1 MFEDRAKPLATL
13 GRNGFSRGA
22 KRPDGQSGGQLH
34 LFATITLDWFFR
46 AVTSQRPT
54 PGRAHT
60 IRQSFGLALRLHIMN
75 RLLIGSSDKTNL
87 LLQILQNETSVTVID
102 PTGALAEAAA
112 NQLPAVLTQRA
123 LYFDPADM
131 ARPVG
136 LNVLEKVPADDRHR
150 VTEQLCAYFEAMW
163 PNGWGAQSNYIVA
176 NCLRLL
182 LDSNET
188 LLGTIKLLADPSFS
202 EQLLL
207 RCKDPVVTMNWKV
220 INSWDHKQRQAAL
233 APLQNKL
240 GTLLM
245 SPMIRNIV
253 GQEHTLFSD
262 KAKIII
268 ANLDR
273 TRLGDIT
280 ARLLGGLLITR
291 STGHVIVNDYGFFS
305 APLPLPQGRFTVAV
319 NFLDELSPKLR
330 NDVLGIEQKFV
341 FKTHKKDA
349 DELSFHVG
357 LMNPR
362 VLVDLDPGEARTAQG
377 FIYPDRPPSL
387 KRLKALK
394 NRTRACHTAKRLEV
408 ERNIKR
414 YLECR

>member
-1 MFEDRAKPLATL
+1 
-13 GRNGFSRGA
+13 
-22 KRPDGQSGGQLH
+22 
-34 LFATITLDWFFR
+34 
-46 AVTSQRPT
+46 
-54 PGRAHT
+54 
-60 IRQSFGLALRLHIMN
+60 MN
-75 RLLIGSSDKTNL
+75 RLLIGSADKTNL
-87 LLQILQNETSVTVID
+87 LLQLLQNETTVTVID
-102 PTGALAEAAA
+102 PTGELARAAA
-112 NQLPAVLTQRA
+112 NRLPPALTQRA

-136 LNVLEKVPADDRHR
+136 LNVLEKVSTDDRHR

-163 PNGWGAQSNYIVA
+163 PNGWGAQSNYILA

-188 LLGTIKLLADPSFS
+188 LLGTIKLLTDPTFS
-202 EQLLL
+202 EQLLR
-207 RCKDPVVTMNWKV
+207 RCRDPIVRANWNV
-220 INSWDHKQRQAAL
+220 INSWDQRQRQAAL

-253 GQEHTLFSD
+253 GQTRTTFSN
-262 KAKIII
+262 KTTVII

-273 TRLGDIT
+273 AKLGDIT

-291 STGHVIVNDYGFFS
+291 STGHVIINDYGFFS
-305 APLPLPQGRFTVAV
+305 APLPLPERRFTIAV
-319 NFLDELSPKLR
+319 NFLDELSLRLR

-349 DELSFHVG
+349 DELSFHVR

-362 VLVDLDPGEARTAQG
+362 VLVDLDPGEVRTAAG
-377 FIYPDRPPSL
+377 FLYPERPPSL
-387 KRLKALK
+387 NRLKALK
-394 NRTRACHTAKRLEV
+394 RRTKACHTRTRLKV
-408 ERNIKR
+408 ERDIQKFMG
-414 YLECR
+414 

>member
-1 MFEDRAKPLATL
+1 
-13 GRNGFSRGA
+13 
-22 KRPDGQSGGQLH
+22 
-34 LFATITLDWFFR
+34 
-46 AVTSQRPT
+46 
-54 PGRAHT
+54 
-60 IRQSFGLALRLHIMN
+60 MN
-75 RLLIGSSDKTNL
+75 RLLIGSADKTNL

-102 PTGALAEAAA
+102 PTGDLARAAA
-112 NQLPAVLTQRA
+112 NQLPPALTQRA

-131 ARPVG
+131 AHPIG
-136 LNVLEKVPADDRHR
+136 LNILEKVPADDRHR

-163 PNGWGAQSNYIVA
+163 PSGWGAQSNYVLA

-182 LDSNET
+182 LDNNET
-188 LLGTIKLLADPSFS
+188 LLGALKLLTDPAFS

-207 RCKDPVVTMNWKV
+207 LCKDPVVAKNWEV

-233 APLQNKL
+233 APLLNKL

-253 GQEHTLFSD
+253 GQTHTTFSD
-262 KAKIII
+262 TTSVII

-273 TRLGDIT
+273 AKLGDIT

-291 STGHVIVNDYGFFS
+291 STGHVVVNDYGFFS
-305 APLPLPQGRFTVAV
+305 APLPLPQNRFTLSV
-319 NFLDELSPKLR
+319 NFLDELPKKLR

-357 LMNPR
+357 VMNPR
-362 VLVDLDPGEARTAQG
+362 VLLDLDPGEVRTARG
-377 FIYPDRPPSL
+377 LLYPERPPSL
-387 KRLKALK
+387 KRLKPLK
-394 NRTRACHTAKRLEV
+394 KRTRACHTRPRLQV
-408 ERNIKR
+408 ERDIKR
-414 YLECR
+414 YLDT

>member
-1 MFEDRAKPLATL
+1 
-13 GRNGFSRGA
+13 
-22 KRPDGQSGGQLH
+22 
-34 LFATITLDWFFR
+34 
-46 AVTSQRPT
+46 
-54 PGRAHT
+54 
-60 IRQSFGLALRLHIMN
+60 MN
-75 RLLIGSSDKTNL
+75 RLLIGSADKTTL
-87 LLQILQNETSVTVID
+87 LLQLLQNETSVTVID
-102 PTGALAEAAA
+102 PTGDLAKAAA
-112 NQLPAVLTQRA
+112 NQLPAALTQRA

-131 ARPVG
+131 ARPIG

-150 VTEQLCAYFEAMW
+150 VTEQLCSYFEAMW
-163 PNGWGAQSNYIVA
+163 PSGWGAQSNYILA

-188 LLGTIKLLADPSFS
+188 LLGAIKLLTDPTFS

-207 RCKDPVVTMNWKV
+207 RCKDPVVRANWEV

-262 KAKIII
+262 KTRIII

-273 TRLGDIT
+273 AKLGDIT

-291 STGHVIVNDYGFFS
+291 STGNVVVNDYGFFS
-305 APLPLPQGRFTVAV
+305 APLPLPQSRFTVAV
-319 NFLDELSPKLR
+319 NFLDELPQKLR
-330 NDVLGIEQKFV
+330 NDMLGIEQKFV

-349 DELSFHVG
+349 DELSFHVR

-362 VLVDLDPGEARTAQG
+362 VLVDLDPGEVRTAQG
-377 FIYPDRPPSL
+377 LICPERPPSL
-387 KRLKALK
+387 KRLRPLK
-394 NRTRACHTAKRLEV
+394 KRTRACHTRPRLQV
-408 ERNIKR
+408 ERDIKT
-414 YLECR
+414 YLEG